1 VTLYLHYVGELDN
14 WEVRCGFCVPR
25 QVGKP
30 QSGKLKQETLQYAT
44 IRVKDLS
51 FTEVNRTNSI
61 KIVLKKFII
70 ITLLLLD
77 STGILEYLY
86 PLFNFCKNL

>member
-30 QSGKLKQETLQYAT
+30 QSGKLKQETYT
-44 IRVKDLS
+44 VCDY
-51 FTEVNRTNSI
+51 
-61 KIVLKKFII
+61 
-70 ITLLLLD
+70 
-77 STGILEYLY
+77 TGQRPHAVSLR
-86 PLFNFCKNL
+86 